1 MQIDLTI
8 TAPAALDTDNSLRA
22 TVAFPNPRA
31 AANMET
37 ATIVIKCDEILEYC
51 AHASPVAFD
60 LLFLASCVY
69 GIDRLIE
76 RRPYS
81 VDGWSRELSI
91 SLPVLATT
99 VWQGKEADVAKLLSF
114 LTGDYWQ
121 VQFTASPLVLPA
133 ASAVA
138 FSPGGIDQI
147 NLFSGGLDSLIGAI
161 DFLHNQPAKKLLLVS
176 HYDPNMHGPKSDQ
189 HKLAQELTTR
199 FPNQFTW
206 SNSVGVFLEHATL
219 ANQENTLRSRSL
231 LFISLAVLMGDAVG
245 GNVPIGVPENGSV
258 SLNYPLSASRRS
270 SCSTRTT
277 HPRVIQDIARLLA
290 QLGLSAA
297 VANPYEFQTKGEMV
311 AGCADLPFLLSIVGE
326 SNSCGKRGHP
336 RGWFRL
342 GSSHC
347 GVCMPCVYRRA
358 SLLGHPDPTTYGN
371 NLEELKY
378 DATFQ
383 RLTTKRGQD
392 LDACLSFLATTLTPR
407 QIRTELLVNGID
419 DLGKLPGYATL
430 VGKTRQ
436 ELAAWVSTCP
446 EPKLRQKAGLP

>member
-1 MQIDLTI
+1 MKLDLTI
-8 TAPAALDTDNSLRA
+8 TSPVALDADNALRA
-22 TVAFPNPRA
+22 TVTFTTPRA
-31 AANMET
+31 SAKTES
-37 ATIVIKCDEILEYC
+37 ATIVLKCKGILAYC
-51 AHASPVAFD
+51 AHASPAAFD
-60 LLFLASCVY
+60 LLFLAACVY

-91 SLPVLATT
+91 SLPVLDSTA
-99 VWQGKEADVAKLLSF
+99 WQGKERDVAQLLSF
-114 LTGDYWQ
+114 LTGDYWL
-121 VQFTASPLVLPA
+121 VQFTTSSLVLPA
-133 ASAVA
+133 AGSVA
-138 FSPGGIDQI
+138 FTPAGIDQI

-161 DFLHNQPAKKLLLVS
+161 DFLKNRPSEKLLLVS

-189 HKLAQELTTR
+189 QKLAQKLTTQ
-199 FPNQFTW
+199 FPQQFEW
-206 SNSVGVFLEHATL
+206 SNSVGVFLENATL
-219 ANQENTLRSRSL
+219 DSQENTLRSRSL

-245 GNVPIGVPENGSV
+245 GSVPIWVPENGSV

-277 HPRVIQDIARLLA
+277 HPRVLQDVRRLLA
-290 QLGLSAA
+290 QLGLSP
-297 VANPYEFQTKGEMV
+297 VITNPYEFQTKGEMV
-311 AGCADLPFLLSIVGE
+311 AGCADLPFLLTIVGE

-336 RGWFRL
+336 RGWVRL

-358 SLLGHPDPTTYGN
+358 SLLGQPDPTTYGN

-392 LDACLSFLATTLTPR
+392 LDACLSFLATSLTPR
-407 QIRTELLVNGID
+407 QIRTELLINGID
-419 DLGKLPGYATL
+419 DLPKLAGYATL

-446 EPKLRQKAGLP
+446 EPKLRNKAGLP